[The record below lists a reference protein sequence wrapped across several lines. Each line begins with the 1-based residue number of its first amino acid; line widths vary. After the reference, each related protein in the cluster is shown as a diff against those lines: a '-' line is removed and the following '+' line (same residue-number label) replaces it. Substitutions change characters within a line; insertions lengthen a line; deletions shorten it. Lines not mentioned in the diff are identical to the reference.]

1 MKIINKNLYRIM
13 FGMEFIGSNEV
24 KEVDDKTAKMLLKH
38 PNVEEFVAVEDVKNL
53 EDENAALKKELELAK
68 AKAKATELGITYAKN
83 IGLEKL
89 LARIAEFE
97 KNAE

>member
-1 MKIINKNLYRIM
+1 MKIINKNLYRVM
-13 FGMEFIGSNEV
+13 YGMEFIGAGEV
-24 KEVDDKTAKMLLKH
+24 KDVDDKTAKLLLNH
-38 PNVEEFVAVEDVKNL
+38 PNVEKFVAVEDVKNL

-68 AKAKATELGITYAKN
+68 AKEKATALGIQFNQK

-97 KNAE
+97 KDAK

>member
-1 MKIINKNLYRIM
+1 MKIINKNRYRIM
-13 FGMEFIGSNEV
+13 YGLEFIAPDEV
-24 KEVDDKTAKMLLKH
+24 KEVDEKTAKLLLNQ

-68 AKAKATELGITYAKN
+68 AKEKATALGIKYNPN

-89 LARIAEFE
+89 LAKIAEVE
-97 KNAE
+97 GK

>member
-1 MKIINKNLYRIM
+1 MKIINKNVYRVM
-13 FGMEFIGSNEV
+13 YGMEFIGAGEV
-24 KEVDDKTAKMLLKH
+24 KDVDDKTAKLLLNH
-38 PNVEEFVAVEDVKNL
+38 PNVEKFVAVEDVKNL

-68 AKAKATELGITYAKN
+68 AKEKATALGIQFNPK

-97 KNAE
+97 KDAK